1 MAVESRKVYKASSIS
16 GTRVLN
22 SSGENLGKIE
32 EAVIDLEH
40 NTLAY
45 AAIAFGGI
53 LGFGEKLFAVPWS
66 KLELKHD
73 ADGMYFIFEV
83 TREELAT
90 APGFNPNNWPDLAD
104 PDWRAQVDAFY
115 RGDA

>member
-1 MAVESRKVYKASSIS
+1 MAIESRKVYKASSIA
-16 GTRVLN
+16 GTRVMN
-22 SSGENLGKIE
+22 GAGEHLGEIE

-40 NTLAY
+40 NSLAY
-45 AAIAFGGI
+45 AAISFGGF

-83 TREELAT
+83 TKDDLAS
-90 APGFNPNNWPDLAD
+90 APGFDPKNWPDIAD
-104 PDWRAQVDAFY
+104 PDWRAEIDSFY